1 MRTRR
6 PTFAV
11 GVWSASLESSGIF
24 RQEPSAFIVLLQE
37 PLTIGPSKCLNETQ
51 WSLLWHSYRTRRR
64 SQGASARVNRPAHV
78 VYRCLR
84 IRTPMNTWGGDR
96 MKYCGRAGAFGG
108 EASGGSQFGSAFF
121 AIPGIG
127 PVLVAGRPLVG
138 VDRGSPVRRRGIWR
152 FERNRWAALWPG
164 YSEV

>member
-37 PLTIGPSKCLNETQ
+37 PLTIGPSKCLNGTQ

-64 SQGASARVNRPAHV
+64 SQGASARGNRPAHV

-84 IRTPMNTWGGDR
+84 IRTPMNTWGGA
-96 MKYCGRAGAFGG
+96 YEVLWQGRRFLGG
-108 EASGGSQFGSAFF
+108 EASGGSLFGSAFF
-121 AIPGIG
+121 LIPGIG
-127 PVLVAGRPLVG
+127 PVLVAGHPLVG

>member
-1 MRTRR
+1 MPERN
-6 PTFAV
+6 AV
-11 GVWSASLESSGIF
+11 VAVMALISD
-24 RQEPSAFIVLLQE
+24 Q
-37 PLTIGPSKCLNETQ
+37 KTQ
-51 WSLLWHSYRTRRR
+51 SR
-64 SQGASARVNRPAHV
+64 SFSARESTCS
-78 VYRCLR
+78 RCLR

>member
-84 IRTPMNTWGGDR
+84 IRTPMNTWGGP
-96 MKYCGRAGAFGG
+96 YEILWQGRRFWGG
-108 EASGGSQFGSAFF
+108 GFWGF
-121 AIPGIG
+121 AIRISVLCDSGHRPSACGGPPPGWS
-127 PVLVAGRPLVG
+127 
-138 VDRGSPVRRRGIWR
+138 GSWEPRKAPRY
-152 FERNRWAALWPG
+152 L
-164 YSEV
+164 EV